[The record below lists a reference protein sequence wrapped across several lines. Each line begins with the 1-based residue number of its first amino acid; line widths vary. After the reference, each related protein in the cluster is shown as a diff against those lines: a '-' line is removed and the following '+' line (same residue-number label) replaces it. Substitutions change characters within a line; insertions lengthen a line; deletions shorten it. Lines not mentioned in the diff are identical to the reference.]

1 MSRCPSF
8 GIAWRTQNEVMGV
21 VVIHTPFADSGS
33 ATQSLR
39 ATRSG
44 LKQLHL
50 AAGRAR
56 RAEERVIQWR

>member
-33 ATQSLR
+33 ATHALCNR
-39 ATRSG
+39 IVRG
-44 LKQLHL
+44 DL
-50 AAGRAR
+50 A
-56 RAEERVIQWR
+56 